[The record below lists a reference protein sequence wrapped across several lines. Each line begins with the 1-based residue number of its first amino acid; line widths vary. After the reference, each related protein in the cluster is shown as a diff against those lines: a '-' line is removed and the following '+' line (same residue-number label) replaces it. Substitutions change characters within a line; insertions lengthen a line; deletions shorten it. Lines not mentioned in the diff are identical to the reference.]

1 MAVTTDVGTQV
12 LEDTNTLFITFSVSH
27 FWRLDMC
34 FNGILPVM
42 PLTIGALSGTLM
54 VFYIS
59 MLIERHLPMVTNVMT
74 AIGRETY
81 IIVAFLKL

>member
-1 MAVTTDVGTQV
+1 MWSVFALVVIFSTIRNIYDSAWWQDEAMAVTTDVGTQV

-54 VFYIS
+54 VFIS
-59 MLIERHLPMVTNVMT
+59 LC
-74 AIGRETY
+74 
-81 IIVAFLKL
+81 